1 MVPYII
7 ILVLQIFMFTTLN
20 TVVQLQDMYMGRNE
34 NKETFNVVANNLYD
48 QFMVI
53 FGLKYTIEENNKLRL
68 ALYIAYAFIITIVN
82 MKLLISI
89 IGEMYAK

>member
-1 MVPYII
+1 
-7 ILVLQIFMFTTLN
+7 MFTTLN

-34 NKETFNVVANNLYD
+34 RKDTFNVVSNNLYD

-53 FGLKYTIEENNKLRL
+53 FGLKYKIEENNNLRM
-68 ALYIAYAFIITIVN
+68 ALYIAYAFIIIIVN